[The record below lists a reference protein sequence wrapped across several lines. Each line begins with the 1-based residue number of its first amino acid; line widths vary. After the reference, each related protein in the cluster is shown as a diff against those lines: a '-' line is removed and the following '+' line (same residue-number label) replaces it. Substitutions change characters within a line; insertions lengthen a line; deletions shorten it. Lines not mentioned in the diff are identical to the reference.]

1 MTKPKYT
8 RKISKIVLLMVIL
21 CVILAYLDMLNE
33 LSLENIV
40 SLMLGFLATIFVQ
53 IRLTSYFFEDEM
65 REFDLDEFGVIKDF
79 LQSKLFG
86 EINLNYISR
95 KVKEKY
101 YHHTKDEKDKLF
113 ADENQ

>member
-21 CVILAYLDMLNE
+21 CGILAYLDMLNE

-53 IRLTSYFFEDEM
+53 IRLTSYFFEEEM
-65 REFDLDEFGVIKDF
+65 K
-79 LQSKLFG
+79 
-86 EINLNYISR
+86 
-95 KVKEKY
+95 
-101 YHHTKDEKDKLF
+101 
-113 ADENQ
+113 